1 MIKTSLS
8 DFLADDHLTAAFVV
22 STRLLVEIAVWV
34 SQKPTFENCF
44 DLKRL
49 VDKWQSN

>member
-8 DFLADDHLTAAFVV
+8 DLLADDYLVAAFVV
-22 STRLLVEIAVWV
+22 DTRLLVELSVWV